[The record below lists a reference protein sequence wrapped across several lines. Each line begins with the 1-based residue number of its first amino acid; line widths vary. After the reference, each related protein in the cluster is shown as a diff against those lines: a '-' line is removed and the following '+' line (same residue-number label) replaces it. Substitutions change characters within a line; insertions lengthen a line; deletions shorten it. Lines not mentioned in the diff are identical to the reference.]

1 MNPDVTILHL
11 LFNHDFSGRFLVLL
25 RWTGIPKCSI
35 DLGEPDSSECAWWKP
50 WNENGRTFPNATLSL
65 VLLFEH
71 IGNLIYFHHIWKANK
86 VRDAISKENRGN
98 KTNVRFRSGYWV
110 GWLVESSG
118 MRGPLQ
124 WKHWSLQIYWDVGT
138 SLHKILSE
146 FPFFSLFHF
155 SVDLEDFQ

>member
-1 MNPDVTILHL
+1 MGLLESSSRLETIWGNTVPLLELSRTKNPFWLFRYLVTFFDLHLLCLMVCGVDRNPDITILHL
-11 LFNHDFSGRFLVLL
+11 HVFLGRFS
-25 RWTGIPKCSI
+25 GIPKCSI

-110 GWLVESSG
+110 G
-118 MRGPLQ
+118 
-124 WKHWSLQIYWDVGT
+124 
-138 SLHKILSE
+138 
-146 FPFFSLFHF
+146 
-155 SVDLEDFQ
+155 